1 MKRYIAV
8 EDAKKP
14 RYVYFETEDDDEL
27 MKTTTD
33 EREAY
38 RFEDMF
44 EAIAAMV
51 SASKETKTNWKV
63 IGIEEWEA

>member
-1 MKRYIAV
+1 MRRYIAM

-14 RYVYFETEDDDEL
+14 RYVCFETEDDDEL

-38 RFEDMF
+38 RFEDMY

-51 SASKETKTNWKV
+51 SASKKTKTGWKV
-63 IGIEEWEA
+63 VSVNEWEA